1 MHSWFQPRLHLIK
14 KNNNNK
20 KKPPNVYNV
29 YKKHKSSVFPRGE
42 DYEDLC
48 GASQAQMLSIVL
60 KATFFL

>member
-1 MHSWFQPRLHLIK
+1 MHGWFQPRLHLIK
-14 KNNNNK
+14 KTTKNP
-20 KKPPNVYNV
+20 PPNVYNV
-29 YKKHKSSVFPRGE
+29 YKKHKSSIFPRGE